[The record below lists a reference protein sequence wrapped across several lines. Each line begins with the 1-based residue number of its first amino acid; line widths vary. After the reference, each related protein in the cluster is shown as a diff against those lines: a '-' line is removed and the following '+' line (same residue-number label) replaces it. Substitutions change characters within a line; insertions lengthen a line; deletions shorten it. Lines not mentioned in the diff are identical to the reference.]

1 MNDGPDPRLQRLL
14 GGESLAELR
23 RRLRRHF
30 ERRGPDDPPGAIR
43 LGRLSADEREAL
55 ASLLGRPP
63 RFANSMLVDIA
74 AIDGA
79 LRRAGLASSLRH
91 ALEQFEGPI
100 PDRASARAELL
111 GRWSAVADGSR
122 HPGLAAFLRNPAGLG
137 LLKRLSRQDPEQAAS
152 FREGADAVLRRLPA
166 QGLPRAQL
174 AAETLGNSHGLDTG
188 EATATL
194 VLAALRRQDGPA
206 GPVSTDGAS
215 ESKPEERAR
224 DVWARAGVLVN
235 ELARPALF
243 LNLPRRDGGLFAPG
257 EPGYASLRLLLRAPP
272 AWAVA
277 GKDIHVCENPNLLAI
292 AADHLGSRCAPLVC
306 TDGMPAAAQRTLL
319 TQLVAAKARLLYHG
333 DFDWPGIRIAN
344 HVMRGYGARSWRFGT
359 ADYQAAVSSVPLREH
374 RLTGAP
380 VSALWDDEL
389 APAMRTR
396 GVAIAEEGLTAFLLQ
411 DLVDQD
417 A

>member
-1 MNDGPDPRLQRLL
+1 MTDAPDPRLRRLL
-14 GGESLAELR
+14 GGEPLAGLR
-23 RRLRRHF
+23 QRLRRHF
-30 ERRGPDDPPGAIR
+30 ERTASDDPPGVVR

-63 RFANSMLVDIA
+63 RFSNSMLVDID

-100 PDRASARAELL
+100 PHRASARADLL
-111 GRWSAVADGSR
+111 GRWSAVTEGSR
-122 HPGLAAFLRNPAGLG
+122 HPGLAAFLQNPAGLG
-137 LLKRLSRQDPEQAAS
+137 LLKRLSRQDPERAAS
-152 FREGADAVLRRLPA
+152 LREGADAVLRRLPA
-166 QGLPRAQL
+166 RGLPRAQL
-174 AAETLGNSHGLDTG
+174 AAETLGNSHALDTG

-194 VLAALRRQDGPA
+194 VLAALRQRDGPT
-206 GPVSTDGAS
+206 GPVSTDDGS

-235 ELARPALF
+235 ELAKPALF
-243 LNLPRRDGGLFAPG
+243 LNLPLCDGRFFESG
-257 EPGYASLRLLLRAPP
+257 EPGYASLRLLLRSPP

-292 AADHLGSRCAPLVC
+292 AADHLGPRCAPLVC
-306 TDGMPAAAQRTLL
+306 IDGMPAAAQRTLL
-319 TQLVAAKARLLYHG
+319 TQLVTAKGRLLYHG

-344 HVMRGYGARSWRFGT
+344 HVMRGYGARSWRFGA
-359 ADYQAAVSSVPLREH
+359 ADYETAVSSAPLRKH

-380 VSALWDDEL
+380 VIALWDGDL
-389 APAMRTR
+389 APAMQAQ
-396 GVAIAEEGLTAFLLQ
+396 GVTIPEEGLTAFLLQ
-411 DLVDQD
+411 DLLDHN